1 MPAESVAVTCVATL
15 KTYAVTTTG
24 ATADKATAPRG
35 ETVTVTAILPDG
47 AVASDYT
54 IVWSSTPAVAF
65 TEGDGVASFQMPSE
79 AVGVSC
85 VATLKTYAITTTG
98 AIADKATAPR
108 GETVTVTAVLSEGTE
123 PEFWETK
130 WSSVPEVEFMVVDDL
145 AVSFMMPAEAIAVT
159 CTLVEKPL
167 EDTATQRVLQ
177 LASGWNLVVL
187 SLVPDEESVAR
198 LQKFSVMQLDPFNHI
213 YIQARE
219 FTADGLYWL
228 YVSKAGRLV
237 VTGEAAVMP
246 LPQDKEGWQ
255 PYGSFPAATLEG
267 SELWQWL
274 EGDCGSV

>member
-1 MPAESVAVTCVATL
+1 EYAWSSTPTVAFTKGDGVASFQMPSEAVSVSCVATL

-24 ATADKATAPRG
+24 C
-35 ETVTVTAILPDG
+35 
-47 AVASDYT
+47 
-54 IVWSSTPAVAF
+54 
-65 TEGDGVASFQMPSE
+65 
-79 AVGVSC
+79 VS
-85 VATLKTYAITTTG
+85 
-98 AIADKATAPR
+98 DKATAPR

-198 LQKFSVMQLDPFNHI
+198 LQKFSAMQLDPFNHI

-274 EGDCGSV
+274 EGIFRHQQPSQVESGRGYFVK